1 MSSAVIV
8 GFKRSPFTISRKG
21 GLAEVRPEDILSQ
34 VINDLVKSSNIN
46 KDDIEDI
53 IAGCAYPEGEQGYN
67 IAKIVTFM
75 TGMPEHVAGMTVN
88 RWCGSSMQTIH
99 NAAGAIAMSA
109 GNVFICC
116 GIESMTKV
124 PINGLNYSPHPDL
137 NHSNPN
143 VYLSMGD
150 TAENVAKKY
159 NLSREIQ
166 QDFAISSHQK
176 ASYAEMNN
184 NFTDEITKIKTKGLI
199 VEKDGA
205 IRPNTSQEI
214 LNSLKLVFDKKG
226 TITAGTASPF
236 TDGASATLICNEE
249 YAKKNNLDI
258 LAKVVSTSVQGCP
271 PELMGLGPIGAS
283 KKALKRANLTI
294 EDIDVVELNEAFA
307 SQSLACIKDLN
318 IDPQKVN
325 IDGGAIALG
334 HPLGATGI
342 ANIYEVCTHLREEAG
357 ERQVEGAKLGLTHVI
372 GLGSACGIHILEK
385 VN

>member
-1 MSSAVIV
+1 MPSAVIV

-21 GLAEVRPEDILSQ
+21 SLAEVRPEDILSQ

-75 TGMPEHVAGMTVN
+75 TGMPDHVAGMTVN

-99 NAAGAIAMSA
+99 NAAGSIAMSA

-184 NFTDEITKIKTKGLI
+184 NFTDEIAKIKTKGFI

-214 LNSLKLVFDKKG
+214 LNNLKLVFDKKG

-258 LAKVVSTSVQGCP
+258 LAKVVSTAVQGCP

-334 HPLGATGI
+334 HPLGATGARI
-342 ANIYEVCTHLREEAG
+342 TAKAAQILKREKKKYALVT
-357 ERQVEGAKLGLTHVI
+357 QCI
-372 GLGSACGIHILEK
+372 GLGQGIATILESY
-385 VN
+385 

>member
-137 NHSNPN
+137 NQSNPN

-176 ASYAEMNN
+176 ANYAEMNN
-184 NFTDEITKIKTKGLI
+184 NFTDEITKIKTKEFI

-214 LNSLKLVFDKKG
+214 LNSLKLVFDKEG

-334 HPLGATGI
+334 HPLGATGARI
-342 ANIYEVCTHLREEAG
+342 TAKAAQILKREKKKYALAT
-357 ERQVEGAKLGLTHVI
+357 QCI
-372 GLGSACGIHILEK
+372 GLGQGIATILESY
-385 VN
+385 

>member
-75 TGMPEHVAGMTVN
+75 TDMPEHVAGMTVN

-184 NFTDEITKIKTKGLI
+184 NFTDEITKIKTKEFI

-334 HPLGATGI
+334 HPLGATGARI
-342 ANIYEVCTHLREEAG
+342 TAKAAQILKREKKKYALAT
-357 ERQVEGAKLGLTHVI
+357 QCI
-372 GLGSACGIHILEK
+372 GLGQGIATILESY
-385 VN
+385 

>member
-34 VINDLVKSSNIN
+34 VINDLVQSSNIN

-53 IAGCAYPEGEQGYN
+53 IAGCAYPEGEQSYN

-176 ASYAEMNN
+176 ANYAEINN

-214 LNSLKLVFDKKG
+214 LNSLKLVFDKQG
-226 TITAGTASPF
+226 TITAGTASPL

-334 HPLGATGI
+334 HPLGATGARI
-342 ANIYEVCTHLREEAG
+342 TAKAAQILKREKKKYALAT
-357 ERQVEGAKLGLTHVI
+357 QCI
-372 GLGSACGIHILEK
+372 GLGQGIATILESY
-385 VN
+385 